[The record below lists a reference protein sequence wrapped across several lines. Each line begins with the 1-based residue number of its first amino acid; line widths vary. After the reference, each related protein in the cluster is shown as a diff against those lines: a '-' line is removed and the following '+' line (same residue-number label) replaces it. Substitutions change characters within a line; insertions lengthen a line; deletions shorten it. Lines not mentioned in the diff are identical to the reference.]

1 MPHVLVDLQK
11 EKSPSY
17 SI

>member
-1 MPHVLVDLQK
+1 LVDLQK